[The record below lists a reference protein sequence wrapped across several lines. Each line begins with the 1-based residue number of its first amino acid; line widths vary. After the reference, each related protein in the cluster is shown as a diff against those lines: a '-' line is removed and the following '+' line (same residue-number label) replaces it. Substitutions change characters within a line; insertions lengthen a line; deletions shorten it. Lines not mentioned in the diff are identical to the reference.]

1 MTIDPTLRC
10 PCAGRFLEA
19 AFHYDTPP
27 EGETAFPLHGA
38 DYVRD
43 YGRCTACDHWFGR
56 HSIPLDGLYSD
67 TYVDATYGDVDG
79 MVARLE
85 RVLGLPPERS
95 DNAAR
100 VTRIT
105 SFRES
110 RARYE
115 VPKLSSVTKPRVLDV
130 GAGIGVFPAGML
142 AAGWDVVAVEPDP
155 RTVQMLRER
164 LGIRAESK
172 DFLELQPVEIGA
184 FDVVTFNKVLEHV
197 EDPLALLNHSAAFLA
212 DGGFCY
218 VEVPDTAAA
227 TAGPGREEFFIEHHH
242 VFSPASLGMLG
253 DRSGLHVEK
262 IGRLVEPS
270 GKYTI
275 YAFMTR

>member
-19 AFHYDTPP
+19 AFHYDSPP
-27 EGETAFPLHGA
+27 EGETAFPLDGA
-38 DYVRD
+38 GYARD
-43 YGRCTACDHWFGR
+43 YDRCTACNHWFGR
-56 HSIPLDGLYSD
+56 HSIPLGGLYSD

-85 RVLGLPPERS
+85 RVLALPPERS

-100 VTRIT
+100 VARIV
-105 SFRES
+105 SFAES
-110 RARYE
+110 RARSAA
-115 VPKLSSVTKPRVLDV
+115 PGLSSATKPRVLDV

-155 RTVQMLRER
+155 RTVRMLRER
-164 LGIRAESK
+164 LGIHAESE
-172 DFLELQPVEIGA
+172 DLLELQPAEVGT
-184 FDVVTFNKVLEHV
+184 FDAVTFNKVLEHV
-197 EDPLALLNHSAAFLA
+197 EDPVALLSHSAAFLA

-227 TAGPGREEFFIEHHH
+227 AAGAGREEFFIEHHH
-242 VFSPASLGMLG
+242 VFSPVSLGMLG
-253 DRSGLHVEK
+253 ERSGLHVER
-262 IGRLVEPS
+262 IERLIEPS
-270 GKYTI
+270 GKYTV